1 MILKTTAYII
11 IWVLSL
17 GAPLAAWAQN
27 TAAKTTPAYPAKPIR
42 IIAQF
47 TPGTST
53 DILARVIAHKLTE
66 AWGQQV
72 LVDNRPGAGGV
83 VGTEIGAK
91 ATPYGYTLTMGV
103 SSAFGINPTLYSK
116 LPYDAIRDFAPIT
129 NIALTPQTLMANPSF
144 AAKSVK
150 DLVAAAKAR
159 PGELNFASLGS
170 GSTSHLTMEM
180 FMSAAGIKLN
190 HIPFKGSPAAHA
202 ELLGGQVPLMFD
214 AIPAALPQ
222 IKAGKLRG
230 LGIASKTRSPFLPE
244 LPTIAESGYPGF
256 EAVGWIG
263 IVAPAKTPDAILGKL
278 NQEILRILQAP
289 DVKERLAALAFTPVG
304 DTRKEFAAFIKSE
317 IAMWGKAIRDSG
329 AKAD

>member
-1 MILKTTAYII
+1 MIWPGLGYTRPVTIYRGTDKMSLKTTAYII
-11 IWVLSL
+11 VLASSL

-27 TAAKTTPAYPAKPIR
+27 TAAKTTSAYPVKPIR

-53 DILARVIAHKLTE
+53 GILARVIAHKLTE

-91 ATPYGYTLTMGV
+91 ATPDGYTLTMGV
-103 SSAFGINPTLYSK
+103 SSAF
-116 LPYDAIRDFAPIT
+116 
-129 NIALTPQTLMANPSF
+129 
-144 AAKSVK
+144 
-150 DLVAAAKAR
+150 
-159 PGELNFASLGS
+159 
-170 GSTSHLTMEM
+170 
-180 FMSAAGIKLN
+180 
-190 HIPFKGSPAAHA
+190 
-202 ELLGGQVPLMFD
+202 
-214 AIPAALPQ
+214 
-222 IKAGKLRG
+222 
-230 LGIASKTRSPFLPE
+230 
-244 LPTIAESGYPGF
+244 
-256 EAVGWIG
+256 G

-317 IAMWGKAIRDSG
+317 IAKWGKAIRDSG